1 MKIDSRMVGDIHFL
15 DCTGEITLG
24 EESMI
29 VNDWD
34 ILNTAEKRSSTI

>member
-34 ILNTAEKRSSTI
+34 ILKATEQRSATI